1 MKDFLNPF
9 GRRSNV
15 TSGVLIPACMC
26 RDSREQSH
34 VIGGALIPACVDRD
48 SCEQSETISQT
59 KGVIVLIP
67 ATVERNYWTDGGNVI
82 GTQMYRFPRS
92 WIIIVLIPAT
102 VDRHILTPTKRATL
116 SDRSDSKF

>member
-1 MKDFLNPF
+1 MT
-9 GRRSNV
+9 G
-15 TSGVLIPACMC
+15 GVLIPACMC
-26 RDSREQSH
+26 RDSREQSN
-34 VIGGALIPACVDRD
+34 VIGGALIPACVDRN

-67 ATVERNYWTDGGNVI
+67 ATAERDCWTDRGKII
-82 GTQMYRFPRS
+82 GIQMCRFPRL

-102 VDRHILTPTKRATL
+102 VDQHILIPTKRATL